1 MPSKRVR
8 VIAGPNGSGKT
19 TLYFFLKSQINMGLW
34 LNADEILE
42 QFRRKGFIEY
52 SILGFIPEETSFNK
66 YRKTKSALSFINQF
80 SIAGEIEKI
89 NFGEFGLTFSD
100 KKISNETVAFLTDF
114 FRFFLAKGSIP
125 FSTETVLS
133 HPSKLL
139 FFQSLKKRHFKTY
152 LYFVATSSPEINI
165 GRIKSR
171 VIKGGHAVSAIKT
184 KERFFRSISLLKKS
198 VKIFDRVYIFD
209 NSQRELKLIV
219 SFSNGIVDKIFEP
232 KMPEWLN
239 VLAINKK
246 DE

>member
-1 MPSKRVR
+1 MPARRVR

-52 SILGFIPEETSFNK
+52 SILGFIPEKQIFNK
-66 YRKTKSALSFINQF
+66 YCKTKSATSFIKQF
-80 SIAGEIEKI
+80 SIAEELEKI
-89 NFGEFGLTFSD
+89 NFGEFAVTYSN

-114 FRFFLAKGSIP
+114 FRFFLAKKAIP

-133 HPSKLL
+133 HPSKLF
-139 FFQSLKKRHFKTY
+139 FFQALKKQDFKTY

-165 GRIKSR
+165 GRIKTR
-171 VIKGGHAVSAIKT
+171 VIKGGHTVPAGKT

-198 VKIFDRVYIFD
+198 VKIFDRVFIFD
-209 NSQRELKLIV
+209 NSERELKLIL
-219 SFSNGIVDKIFEP
+219 SFSNGTIDKIFEP

-239 VLAINKK
+239 VLAINKS